1 MRDGKIVRFEEITR
15 TPLEVQDCLL
25 GMLSDRVM
33 TVPELTGEASQ
44 LYAREG
50 FNIIATANT
59 RDRGVNEMSAALKR
73 RFDFET
79 VFPIMDFAQSWNWSP
94 VLRRACW
101 PIAVFRIKCL
111 TRYWS
116 YWCVPSAICVPT
128 AKRKRQWIR

>member
-33 TVPELTGEASQ
+33 TGPELTGEASQ

-79 VFPIMDFAQSWNWSP
+79 VFRLWISPGVGTGRQCFGAFAGP
-94 VLRRACW
+94 
-101 PIAVFRIKCL
+101 
-111 TRYWS
+111 
-116 YWCVPSAICVPT
+116 
-128 AKRKRQWIR
+128 